1 MKNTLDV
8 MNRRVDVVEEKIS
21 ESEIED
27 KIKEWEKII

>member
-1 MKNTLDV
+1 MYEMKNTLDV

-27 KIKEWEKII
+27 KIKE